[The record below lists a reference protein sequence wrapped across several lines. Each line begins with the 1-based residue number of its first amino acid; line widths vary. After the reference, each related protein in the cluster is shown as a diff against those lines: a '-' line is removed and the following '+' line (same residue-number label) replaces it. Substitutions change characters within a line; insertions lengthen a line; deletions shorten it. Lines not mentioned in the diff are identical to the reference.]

1 MRNWSLILA
10 LNRTLSGDRSEG
22 IIDPVKQPPNQT
34 PKGVS
39 AMAVLAFFG
48 LITAVFGAIAAL
60 SVVFGTDSRES
71 SDVDPTRAGS
81 TLRYA

>member
-1 MRNWSLILA
+1 
-10 LNRTLSGDRSEG
+10 
-22 IIDPVKQPPNQT
+22 
-34 PKGVS
+34 
-39 AMAVLAFFG
+39 MAVLAFFG